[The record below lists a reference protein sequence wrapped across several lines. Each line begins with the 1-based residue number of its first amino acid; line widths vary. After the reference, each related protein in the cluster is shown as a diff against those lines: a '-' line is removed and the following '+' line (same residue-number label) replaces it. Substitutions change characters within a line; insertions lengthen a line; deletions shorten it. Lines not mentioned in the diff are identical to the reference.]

1 MNILNAL
8 KGIGGDFEIQRVV
21 GAAGVLTYV
30 IAAPAF
36 LAWAIHRGDH
46 YDLVAFCAAYPAGL
60 GVAMGA
66 LAGAISLKDR
76 SVAAAKAVAPAPLPD
91 AGQ

>member
-8 KGIGGDFEIQRVV
+8 KGTGGDFEVQRVV
-21 GAAGVLTYV
+21 GAAGVLTYI

-36 LAWAIHRGDH
+36 LGWAIYRGDH
-46 YDLVAFCAAYPAGL
+46 YDLIAFCAAYPAGL
-60 GVAMGA
+60 GVAMGS

-76 SVAAAKAVAPAPLPD
+76 NVAVAKSVVSAPPPEPT
-91 AGQ
+91 Q

>member
-8 KGIGGDFEIQRVV
+8 KGSGGDFEIQRVV

-30 IAAPAF
+30 VAAPSF
-36 LAWAIHRGDH
+36 LAWAIFRGDH
-46 YDLVAFCAAYPAGL
+46 YNLVEFCAAYPAGL
-60 GVAMGA
+60 GVAMGS

-76 SVAAAKAVAPAPLPD
+76 NVAVAKSVAAAPDPGAV
-91 AGQ
+91 Q